1 MTATGRYLLEAQL
14 PQGLTCSQCVIQWK
28 WHTGKH
34 WVNTGYA
41 VVIRCIILQANSMR
55 NQNKFDS
62 LVKITVYKWLK
73 VKQVGQS
80 FFFMIS
86 GNNFGF
92 GPDGRSC
99 KGCGPQEE
107 FYGCADVTIISK
119 TTSLPQVQTSLPPN
133 TPRPVVII
141 RPTETQPPPVTAK
154 PTTTTTTTPVPTTTE
169 TVMTSSVKPT
179 SGSGCRAINLWAGN
193 PTLDK
198 WCISNCAKGNCPSSA
213 CACS

>member
-80 FFFMIS
+80 FFFYDFRQQFRFWTWRTQLQRLWPTGRILRMCWRHNHLQDDLSPS
-86 GNNFGF
+86 GT
-92 GPDGRSC
+92 
-99 KGCGPQEE
+99 
-107 FYGCADVTIISK
+107 DVA
-119 TTSLPQVQTSLPPN
+119 PPKH
-133 TPRPVVII
+133 
-141 RPTETQPPPVTAK
+141 TETSRNHKTNRNSA
-154 PTTTTTTTPVPTTTE
+154 TTGHRE
-169 TVMTSSVKPT
+169 TNHNYHHHSRSYDNRNSYDV
-179 SGSGCRAINLWAGN
+179 
-193 PTLDK
+193 
-198 WCISNCAKGNCPSSA
+198 ISEANFWFRLSRH
-213 CACS
+213 